1 MDEKRKIGRNDPCPC
16 GSGKKYKNCC
26 YPDKTQAWKKA
37 GSHESPAFTIKPKE
51 MPEPIT
57 HHLVSSDSG
66 KTYESRPGLLAAQ
79 IIVRKPE
86 DTDETISKIMES
98 VSREINTLNLSESA
112 KQEFKERINDVDH
125 KLYAVKYHL
134 SNYEQAESDKIKGF
148 SKNYTPPAGVQEIIE
163 EPRLIYE
170 VEAFLSQTKS
180 CLDVLS
186 RVLEPAFGFTR
197 CSFGDEGDKV
207 INRLKRNRPNPLDD
221 YTKKI
226 IKLVE
231 DAQDAWIVE
240 LIKMRD
246 EVTHRSKLQGFSCFI
261 EDPYMG
267 GDTANIHYPTMPNK
281 RRALE
286 YCQDVWEKLLSFCE
300 DFLKLVLEAA
310 GKNA

>member
-1 MDEKRKIGRNDPCPC
+1 VMDEKRKIGRNDPCPC

-148 SKNYTPPAGVQEIIE
+148 SKNYTPPLGYRKSLRNQGLFMKLKLSFSKRKVAWMCCREC
-163 EPRLIYE
+163 
-170 VEAFLSQTKS
+170 LSQLS
-180 CLDVLS
+180 VS
-186 RVLEPAFGFTR
+186 RVVVSA
-197 CSFGDEGDKV
+197 
-207 INRLKRNRPNPLDD
+207 
-221 YTKKI
+221 TKET
-226 IKLVE
+226 KLS
-231 DAQDAWIVE
+231 
-240 LIKMRD
+240 
-246 EVTHRSKLQGFSCFI
+246 TG
-261 EDPYMG
+261 
-267 GDTANIHYPTMPNK
+267 
-281 RRALE
+281 
-286 YCQDVWEKLLSFCE
+286 
-300 DFLKLVLEAA
+300 
-310 GKNA
+310 